1 MIDEK
6 KLIMAI
12 ANWQQTLKPGWS
24 PANDTDTV
32 IYNTLEEVAGLIES
46 QPTAY
51 DVEAVVR
58 ELKAESELYSCEAE
72 ADMDNGWEYL
82 SNRKYGISAGLQ
94 KAIEIARGGR
104 NEK

>member
-1 MIDEK
+1 MNDQISRQKLMEDIK
-6 KLIMAI
+6 K
-12 ANWQQTLKPGWS
+12 WQTEAEP
-24 PANDTDTV
+24 
-32 IYNTLEEVAGLIES
+32 EEARVMDDIICLIED

-58 ELKAESELYSCEAE
+58 ELEAKSELYSCEAE

-94 KAIEIARGGR
+94 KAIEIVRGGR
-104 NEK
+104 NDSNT